1 MRMSKKLFT
10 ILLVACL
17 FSGCATSFVYN
28 RLDSLITWY
37 VDDYVDLTAAQKKQL
52 QYELQ
57 PALNWHRQ
65 EELQKNIVLLETIRS
80 DVEQQVEVETVS
92 KWTEE
97 LLQSFRRIQLNLVDV
112 ALEFGNTLTDE
123 QMREFITSVHE
134 KHTERKE
141 EYLSR
146 TDEEYIEDSYERLE
160 DRLSGYLGN
169 LNDKQKLALQQAV
182 NNLQRLDQIWLS
194 DRNNW
199 LNRVTPLLKREP
211 GWQAEIRSLFN
222 QREAYRSDEYR
233 RVFAHNLDIVNQAIT
248 RVLNLRNVK
257 QQQILM
263 TELDEFRAELQTLMA
278 FRENETDF
286 SRRKT
291 L

>member
-1 MRMSKKLFT
+1 MSKKVFIT
-10 ILLVACL
+10 LLVACL

-123 QMREFITSVHE
+123 QMREFIASVQE

>member
-1 MRMSKKLFT
+1 MILTKKFLL
-10 ILLVACL
+10 LLVGACL
-17 FSGCATSFVYN
+17 LYGCTTSFVYN

-37 VDDYVDLTAAQKKQL
+37 VDDYVDLTSAQKKQL

-65 EELQKNIVLLETIRS
+65 EELHKNIVLLETIRN
-80 DVEQQVEVETVS
+80 DVEQQVQVETVAQ
-92 KWTEE
+92 WTEE
-97 LLQSFRRIQLNLVDV
+97 LLQSFRRIELNLVEA
-112 ALEFGNTLTDE
+112 ALEFGNTLSDE
-123 QMREFITSVHE
+123 QMQEFITSVKE
-134 KHTERKE
+134 KQLERKK

-146 TDEEYIEDSYERLE
+146 TDEEYIEDSYDRLE

-169 LNDKQKLALQQAV
+169 LNEKQQLALQQAV
-182 NNLQRLDQIWLS
+182 GNLQRLDQIWLA
-194 DRNNW
+194 DRDSW

-211 GWQAEIRSLFN
+211 GWQAEIRTLFEE
-222 QREAYRSDEYR
+222 RETYRTDEYR
-233 RVFAHNLDIVNQAIT
+233 RVFAHNLNIVNQAIT
-248 RVLNLRNVK
+248 RVLNLRNDK

-263 TELDEFRAELQTLMA
+263 TELDEFKADLQTLMA
-278 FRENETDF
+278 FRENTDDF